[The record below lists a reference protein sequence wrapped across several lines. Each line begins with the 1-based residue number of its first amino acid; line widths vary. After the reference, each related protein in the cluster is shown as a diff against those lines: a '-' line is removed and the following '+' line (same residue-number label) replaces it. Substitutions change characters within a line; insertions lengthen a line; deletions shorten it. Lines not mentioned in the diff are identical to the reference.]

1 MKAIIK
7 SIAFVTCMA
16 LLASMIYCLN
26 TNEKYCEGISYYKGL
41 GWQGMVLGKYRD
53 TLNHHYETLLINDK
67 GSLQKLYFITDTSR
81 VYKIFKIG
89 DYVEKEKDS
98 LTVFVRS
105 GLFENT
111 FTLKYI
117 CN

>member
-1 MKAIIK
+1 
-7 SIAFVTCMA
+7 
-16 LLASMIYCLN
+16 
-26 TNEKYCEGISYYKGL
+26 
-41 GWQGMVLGKYRD
+41 MVLGKYRD
-53 TLNHHYETLLINDK
+53 TLNHYYKTLLINDK

-81 VYKIFKIG
+81 VYKIVKIG

-98 LTVFVRS
+98 LTVFVRN

>member
-1 MKAIIK
+1 
-7 SIAFVTCMA
+7 
-16 LLASMIYCLN
+16 
-26 TNEKYCEGISYYKGL
+26 
-41 GWQGMVLGKYRD
+41 MVLGKYRD
-53 TLNHHYETLLINDK
+53 TLNHHYKTLLINDK

-81 VYKIFKIG
+81 VYKIVKIG